1 MVAIARTA
9 VEIPQGHLTFYLTYV
24 TPAELTIPNFYDVE
38 QLEPS
43 GGGFQRVL
51 NPTRANRLSRYLAEG
66 FPSGY
71 ANLPT
76 TIFLATDKELSFDP
90 AKNELSF
97 DTDEVCP
104 FSVVDGQHRIA
115 GLIRASKNQPGL
127 KDFKLPATVAVDLD
141 GTHQM
146 YHFYIVNTTQEPVEA
161 ALRQQITRRFTDMKG
176 VYDLPYLPHWLER
189 KVAGG
194 TDAYPLRLAEF
205 LNESAASPLQGRVQ
219 MANDVTPLRNR
230 IKQASLV
237 TILRDNVFTAN
248 NPITM
253 KEPEPEKRQQIMLN
267 YFRAVDGLFV
277 SPDTRATTVVYK
289 TNGIFFFTYI
299 SRWVFLDM
307 YAAGL
312 NFTEDSIAQTLKG
325 AVDEMDHPFQNIAE
339 PSWWLPGYGASLLN
353 RANSRLYAN
362 EFVQALGRS
371 QKPESRS

>member
-1 MVAIARTA
+1 MATITRPA
-9 VEIPQGHLTFYLTYV
+9 VEIQQGHLTFYLTYV

-38 QLEPS
+38 QLEPG

-51 NPTRANRLSRYLAEG
+51 NPTRSNRLSRHLADG
-66 FPSGY
+66 YSSGY

-90 AKNELSF
+90 AESELSF
-97 DTDEVCP
+97 ETDEVCP
-104 FSVVDGQHRIA
+104 FSVVDGQHRID
-115 GLIRASKNQPGL
+115 GLIKASSNQPGL
-127 KDFKLPATVAVDLD
+127 EDFKLPATIAVDLD

-146 YHFYIVNTTQEPVEA
+146 YHFYIVNTTQEPVEV

-189 KVAGG
+189 RVAGG
-194 TDAYPLRLAEF
+194 TDAHSLRLAEF
-205 LNESAASPLQGRVQ
+205 LNEEAASPLRGRVQ
-219 MANDVTPLRNR
+219 MVNDATPLRNR
-230 IKQASLV
+230 VKQASLV
-237 TILRDNVFTAN
+237 TIFRDNVFTAN

-267 YFRAVDGLFV
+267 YFRAVDGIFV

-299 SRWVFLDM
+299 SRWLFLDM

-312 NFTEDSIAQTLKG
+312 NFTEDSIAQTIKG
-325 AVDEMDHPFQNIAE
+325 AVDEMDTPYQDIGE
-339 PSWWLPGYGASLLN
+339 PDWWLPGRGGSLLN

-371 QKPESRS
+371 QKSESRL